1 VIRNVDRRIP
11 VYVPQEK
18 GEGTLRSFDV
28 DQSRLRSDFRIGAV
42 DEAFQPSSGSVPDAV
57 GVPVDPDIPFYGFD
71 PGDFPVR
78 SRNASRSGSPFPF
91 DGKGAGRFIFGL

>member
-1 VIRNVDRRIP
+1 M
-11 VYVPQEK
+11 
-18 GEGTLRSFDV
+18 

-91 DGKGAGRFIFGL
+91 DGKGAGRFILGL

>member
-1 VIRNVDRRIP
+1 M
-11 VYVPQEK
+11 
-18 GEGTLRSFDV
+18 

-91 DGKGAGRFIFGL
+91 DGKGAGRFIFGLLRQFSSDNQKKTERNEYFFLHFV

>member
-1 VIRNVDRRIP
+1 M
-11 VYVPQEK
+11 
-18 GEGTLRSFDV
+18 

-91 DGKGAGRFIFGL
+91 DGKGAGRVILGFCIPVCSDKKKKKERNEYFFLHFV